1 MSLALAASSLS
12 TSTLPEVTPAVN
24 AESTSI
30 LPRIISP
37 EDVVKLQELNLSSE
51 AVSLLE
57 VPSSTRSPE
66 KDCGIS
72 NSILT
77 LLEYKPEKK
86 EDFVFTLMRR
96 VLPVTWAS
104 MYGTKEGSF
113 VRTIPV
119 REALTF
125 GESTILRVVSVLD
138 TEISIFLM
146 EPGSNSMMPLTSYTL
161 LIPPNLSLTPP
172 LLVVLVRKDIIST
185 PPVIRIANK
194 VHMIIFLAPIK
205 KSSRLSLLS
214 NRRKTRQ
221 HCFPYR
227 EWYHNYRLLHGES

>member
-1 MSLALAASSLS
+1 MIIFPEVESAEKSSRSSITPRKVSPEEAVSLALAASSLS

-125 GESTILRVVSVLD
+125 GESTILRLVSVLD

-146 EPGSNSMMPLTSYTL
+146 EPGSNSLMSLTSYTL
-161 LIPPNLSLTPP
+161 LIP
-172 LLVVLVRKDIIST
+172 
-185 PPVIRIANK
+185 
-194 VHMIIFLAPIK
+194 K
-205 KSSRLSLLS
+205 KHINYPSHAVGTG
-214 NRRKTRQ
+214 KEIYYQYAACDQ
-221 HCFPYR
+221 HR
-227 EWYHNYRLLHGES
+227 